1 MDDNKIKARV
11 LVIDDEQGMRDMLTF
26 ELSREGYEVDTAENG
41 ATALRTAS
49 DKTYDLAI
57 CDLKMPG
64 MDGVQTLAALKKLD
78 PDLEIIVATGF
89 GTVDTAIACMKQGA
103 YDYIQ
108 KPFALNE
115 LHALVEQALAKRRLK
130 KKIAELISTRDQI
143 VQSEKLALA
152 VQFAAAVAHEVNNP
166 LGVVKANI
174 YSLQIYCRD
183 VHNLWNLAKQ
193 AARRLGAGQNPADQ
207 HLGNLLLNV
216 CDEGEEEMNYRM
228 DDSSQVLRECL
239 DGVNRIA
246 NLVIGFQSLA
256 ETHQVAQPQDIDVN
270 KLVQECI
277 DVSPET
283 AGSGARKIRHDF
295 EEAPRARVVRQDLQT
310 ALSNLLDYL
319 HTSRPEKTEPIF
331 IRIKTEAGRPCIEI
345 SDPRLKL
352 SEDERLRIFDP
363 RIDVNTREGRTMR
376 MEIGLAIAH
385 QILQRSDAEMSVHPG
400 KTGGTTF
407 RIFLA
412 PATKDESLKVLPD
425 PACVT

>member
-216 CDEGEEEMNYRM
+216 CDEGEEEMNYR
-228 DDSSQVLRECL
+228 SSPWRKPT
-239 DGVNRIA
+239 R
-246 NLVIGFQSLA
+246 
-256 ETHQVAQPQDIDVN
+256 
-270 KLVQECI
+270 
-277 DVSPET
+277 SP
-283 AGSGARKIRHDF
+283 SRR
-295 EEAPRARVVRQDLQT
+295 
-310 ALSNLLDYL
+310 
-319 HTSRPEKTEPIF
+319 TSTS
-331 IRIKTEAGRPCIEI
+331 T
-345 SDPRLKL
+345 S
-352 SEDERLRIFDP
+352 
-363 RIDVNTREGRTMR
+363 
-376 MEIGLAIAH
+376 
-385 QILQRSDAEMSVHPG
+385 
-400 KTGGTTF
+400 
-407 RIFLA
+407 
-412 PATKDESLKVLPD
+412 
-425 PACVT
+425 